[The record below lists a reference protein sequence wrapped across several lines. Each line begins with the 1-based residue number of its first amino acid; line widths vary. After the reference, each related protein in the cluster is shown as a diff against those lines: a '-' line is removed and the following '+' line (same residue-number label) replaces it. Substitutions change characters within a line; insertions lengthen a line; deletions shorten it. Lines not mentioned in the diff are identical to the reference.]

1 MSDKIICEYC
11 NKNVYKSNIKR
22 HQNSK
27 ECKEKQNNTLIS
39 IDYKCKY
46 CNKSFNQLNNKDK
59 HEINKSCSAR
69 DILHKLEL
77 KEKELENKEQELLS
91 YKEHKEKEL
100 ENKEHIINKYKEENL
115 EQKETIT
122 DLRNQLYVL
131 QQVSLQPNSTTNNI
145 YINNLNVNFNEIQN
159 HLSNYTINILSN
171 KMNIVKF
178 ILDIFINKLIII
190 DEKKKILGYF
200 QNNKSI
206 NDVKCKNFFKQCANQ
221 LLEPNKNLCNNYDRL
236 LDKESINQAYSNKQ
250 MMFDMID
257 KINLFVRREEGKVYI
272 EYIINEVGK
281 K

>member
-11 NKNVYKSNIKR
+11 KKYVYKSNIKR

-27 ECKEKQNNTLIS
+27 ECKEKQNSTLIS
-39 IDYKCKY
+39 IDYTCKY

-59 HEINKSCSAR
+59 HEMNKSCNAK
-69 DILHKLEL
+69 DILQKLEL
-77 KEKELENKEQELLS
+77 KEKEL
-91 YKEHKEKEL
+91 EHKEKEL

-131 QQVSLQPNSTTNNI
+131 QKLSLQPNNTTNNI

-159 HLSNYTINILSN
+159 HLPNYTINVLSN
-171 KMNIVKF
+171 KMNIIKF
-178 ILDIFINKLIII
+178 ILDIFINKLIVV

-200 QNNKSI
+200 QDNKSI

-221 LLEPNKNLCNNYDRL
+221 LLEPNKKLCNNYDGL
-236 LDKESINQAYSNKQ
+236 LDKESISQAYSNKQ

-257 KINLFVRREEGKVYI
+257 KIDLFVRREEGKVYI
-272 EYIINEVGK
+272 EYILNEVGK
-281 K
+281 QTV

>member
-1 MSDKIICEYC
+1 MSNKIVCEFC
-11 NKNVYKSNIKR
+11 NKLIYKSNLKR

-27 ECKEKQNNTLIS
+27 ECKEKQNNTS
-39 IDYKCKY
+39 ILLEYKCKY
-46 CNKSFNQLNNKDK
+46 CDKSFNQLNNKDK
-59 HEINKSCSAR
+59 HELTCNAK
-69 DILHKLEL
+69 DIYYKLKYELEL
-77 KEKELENKEQELLS
+77 KEQEFLS

-100 ENKEHIINKYKEENL
+100 ENKEHIINKYKEENT

-131 QQVSLQPNSTTNNI
+131 QQVSLQPNSTNNI

-159 HLSNYTINILSN
+159 HLPNYTINVLSN
-171 KMNIVKF
+171 KMNIIKF
-178 ILDIFINKLIII
+178 ILDIFINKLIVV

-200 QNNKSI
+200 QDNKSI

-221 LLEPNKNLCNNYDRL
+221 LLEPNKNLCNSYDRL
-236 LDKESINQAYSNKQ
+236 LDKELINQAYSNKQ

-257 KINLFVRREEGKVYI
+257 KIDVFVRREEGKVYI